1 MHALTVS
8 QNEAYPLTMAT
19 VTLTVNSGGFP
30 ARLCVPQKKK
40 AFAGQ
45 IFLAPE
51 ITVRLSNKYW
61 NG

>member
-1 MHALTVS
+1 
-8 QNEAYPLTMAT
+8 MAT